1 MRRGHDRPTGRHGGT
16 ADSGMDDPRTAG
28 AHSSGYPEEYQ
39 QSGQYTQAQGRG
51 GEGYPSETVD
61 YGRGGTGQAY
71 PSERAPAEGRRA
83 GARAYGERGVS
94 GREAEPRGYYLMA
107 AALLIL
113 SGLVTFFSGIVG
125 VIHGAFYHSVTNYP
139 FYYSPRSR
147 GITELII
154 GAVVFM
160 VGACLLL
167 GMHWARNAAI
177 VIAVVSAIFNFM
189 FLFIYPFWTII
200 VIALD
205 VFIIWALTHHDDDRR
220 REYV

>member
-1 MRRGHDRPTGRHGGT
+1 MRRGHDRPTGQGANT
-16 ADSGMDDPRTAG
+16 GMDDPRAAG
-28 AHSSGYPEEYQ
+28 ASSAGYQEGHQ
-39 QSGQYTQAQGRG
+39 QSGQGQGG
-51 GEGYPSETVD
+51 AEGYPSETVD
-61 YGRGGTGQAY
+61 YGRGTGQSY
-71 PSERAPAEGRRA
+71 PSESAQYGPAGSRRA
-83 GARAYGERGVS
+83 GAQAYGEPRVS
-94 GREAEPRGYYLMA
+94 RREAPPPGRYYGLA

-125 VIHGAFYHSVTNYP
+125 VIHGAFYHTVTNYP

-160 VGACLLL
+160 VGVSLLL

-177 VIAVVSAIFNFM
+177 VIAVLSAIFNFM

-205 VFIIWALTHHDDDRR
+205 VFIIWALTHQDDNRR
-220 REYV
+220 RDYV